1 MRVHSRPPCAR
12 LFAHS
17 HEKSIHLDSTF
28 VPEIPCRYWAL
39 RSFSGPNVNSRRL
52 YGSPKITQV
61 LQKERVRV
69 SHKTVARI
77 MQERGL
83 KSRTVITKRPP
94 TRSITTRYMR
104 IC

>member
-1 MRVHSRPPCAR
+1 MYPKSLAVIGFYVHSA
-12 LFAHS
+12 
-17 HEKSIHLDSTF
+17 
-28 VPEIPCRYWAL
+28 V
-39 RSFSGPNVNSRRL
+39 PNVNSRRL

-69 SHKTVARI
+69 SQKTVARI

-94 TRSITTRYMR
+94 TCSITSRYMR